1 MQLFARPLVL
11 FCRGVLLAG
20 AVLLVLAPR
29 AEAKKK
35 GAVDYD
41 LSGSVL
47 SYEHDGQV
55 YRFATERLVYT
66 LTCDKVKK
74 LQFRDPQCRV
84 NGRPIAVGDSVR
96 FRIDGD
102 QAYLPPASGSSEQEM
117 QILFTELKTPPAMP
131 DSEADGVVRGVV
143 LGDGQTF
150 WARTQYSTGK
160 VMLPGRVVWTCEMQ
174 IVAKAK
180 VYRLDCTSNPC
191 QVNNQDVEPGAA
203 FAMRVESKAVWLSVD
218 GVHFEKD
225 DKFKVLS
232 VADYAPPAGAALT
245 GK

>member
-1 MQLFARPLVL
+1 MQLLARPLAL
-11 FCRGVLLAG
+11 LCRSVLLAG
-20 AVLLVLAPR
+20 AVSLVLAPR

-35 GAVDYD
+35 GAANYD

-47 SYEHDGQV
+47 SYDHDGQV
-55 YRFATERLVYT
+55 YRFATEKLVYT

-84 NGRPIAVGDSVR
+84 NGRPIVVGDSVR

-117 QILFTELKTPPAMP
+117 QILFTELKTPPPMS
-131 DSEADGVVRGVV
+131 DSTVDGVVRGVV

-150 WARTQYSTGK
+150 WARTQYSTGDSRVAAK
-160 VMLPGRVVWTCEMQ
+160 VVWTCEVQ
-174 IVAKAK
+174 IVAKGK
-180 VYRLDCTSNPC
+180 VYRLECTSNPC
-191 QVNNQDVEPGAA
+191 QVNDQDVEPGAT
-203 FAMRVESKAVWLSVD
+203 FAIRVEDKTAWLSVD
-218 GVHFEKD
+218 GVHFSKD

-232 VADYAPPAGAALT
+232 AADYVSPPGAAST
-245 GK
+245 DK